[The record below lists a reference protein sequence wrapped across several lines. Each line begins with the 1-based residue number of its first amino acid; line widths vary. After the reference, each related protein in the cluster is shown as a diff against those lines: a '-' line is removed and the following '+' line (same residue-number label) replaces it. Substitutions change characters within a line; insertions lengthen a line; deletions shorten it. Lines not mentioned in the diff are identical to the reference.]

1 MIQVV
6 ISSQALLETRIKVEK
21 VDNLQLFKFTD
32 ELQTRLEELLEIN
45 KTGALTP
52 EEAAELNAIGEL
64 DRIST

>member
-52 EEAAELNAIGEL
+52 EKAAELNAIGEL